1 MLRAL
6 RELTGWKAERA
17 AQELETAGIDSTV
30 RAEVLSPEE
39 FVRLHRI
46 LVDGGWRAR
55 VAL

>member
-1 MLRAL
+1 L

-30 RAEVLSPEE
+30 RAEVLRPEE